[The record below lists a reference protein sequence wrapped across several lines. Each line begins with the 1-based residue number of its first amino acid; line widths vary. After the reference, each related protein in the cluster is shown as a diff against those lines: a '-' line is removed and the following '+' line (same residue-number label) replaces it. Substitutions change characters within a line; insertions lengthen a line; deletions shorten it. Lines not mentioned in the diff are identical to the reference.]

1 MAAFAAPPE
10 IPPRRIGA
18 ALRAAKSGAPADRA
32 PSSAPPPYFFLP
44 PQPVEPL
51 DLALLHDLPSLELR
65 ARYMMSGFLTGMHR
79 SPLKG
84 FSVEFAEYRAYQLG
98 DDLRRVDWRL
108 FGRTDRLHVKQFE
121 HETQLRVFLVL
132 DTSASMAYTSRPES
146 FLRKIDYARTIL
158 AALGLLAMRQGDA
171 FGLALIGRDLDD
183 YLKPKS
189 SQAHWRSA
197 LAKLDGMESGGTS
210 GLATG
215 LSTLAE
221 VLPRRSL
228 VVIAS
233 DFYEE
238 SDALNAALRRLHY
251 DRQEVLALHL
261 LDPIELDLSEDW
273 NGTFVDSETGQKLI
287 LDAPAV
293 RAGYLKRMHEFLDQ
307 TATALLDHAGD
318 YSLVRTDTGPMEALG
333 TYLARRERLC

>member
-1 MAAFAAPPE
+1 MPPVM
-10 IPPRRIGA
+10 IPPRRTTTV
-18 ALRAAKSGAPADRA
+18 LRTAGRPAPAG
-32 PSSAPPPYFFLP
+32 YLP
-44 PQPVEPL
+44 PQPVTPL

-65 ARYMMSGFLTGMHR
+65 ARFLMNGFLTGLHR

-108 FGRTDRLHVKQFE
+108 YGRTDRLHVKQFE

-132 DTSASMAYTSRPES
+132 DTSASMAYASRPEQW
-146 FLRKIDYARTIL
+146 LRKIDFARTLL
-158 AALGLLAMRQGDA
+158 AALGLLALRQGDA
-171 FGLALIGRDLDD
+171 FGVALIGTDLTDFM
-183 YLKPKS
+183 KPKA

-197 LAKLDGMESGGTS
+197 LGRLDSMQSGGAT

-221 VLPRRSL
+221 VMPKRSL

-238 SDALNAALRRLHY
+238 STALNAALRRLRFDH
-251 DRQEVLALHL
+251 QEVIALHV
-261 LDPIELDLSEDW
+261 LDPVEIDLNEDW
-273 NGTFVDSETGQKLI
+273 NGTFIDSETGQKLI
-287 LDAPAV
+287 LDSLAV
-293 RAGYLKRMHEFLDQ
+293 RSGYQQRFQQFLEETMTAFLD
-307 TATALLDHAGD
+307 HGGD
-318 YSLVRTDTGPMEALG
+318 YVQMRTDASPMAAIG
-333 TYLARRERLC
+333 TYLARREHIY